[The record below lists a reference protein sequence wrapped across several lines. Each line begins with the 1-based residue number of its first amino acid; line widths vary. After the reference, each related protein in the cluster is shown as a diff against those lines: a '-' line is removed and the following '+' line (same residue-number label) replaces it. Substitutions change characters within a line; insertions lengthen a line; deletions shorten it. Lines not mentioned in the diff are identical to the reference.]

1 MVGAGGQKNQ
11 SEIEKRQDVLVYT
24 SPRLTEDLTVTGNI
38 RMKLYVSSSAPDTDF
53 TVKLVDVF
61 PDGRPM
67 SICDGI
73 QRVRYRNGSTEPL
86 FLHPGEVAE
95 IDMPVDFTSY
105 QFKKGHA
112 VRIEISSSNFPHYE
126 RNFNTGRDNAL
137 ETEMNKA
144 EQTIH
149 HTPVYSSC
157 LILPVIEN

>member
-1 MVGAGGQKNQ
+1 
-11 SEIEKRQDVLVYT
+11 
-24 SPRLTEDLTVTGNI
+24 
-38 RMKLYVSSSAPDTDF
+38 MKQHPPLPDPTY
-53 TVKLVDVF
+53 KLVDVF

-73 QRVRYRNGSTEPL
+73 QRVRYRNGATEPS
-86 FLHPGEVAE
+86 FLKPGEVAE

-137 ETEMNKA
+137 ETEMCKA

-149 HTPVYSSC
+149 HSTVYPSC
-157 LILPVIEN
+157 LILPVIED